1 MVYSRE
7 YPSEAMSRAAS
18 DVQRGPN
25 LSHIIPA
32 GNPRDIPKF
41 DIDPK
46 ISTEMLFLYLYYQE
60 KSFFDKTEKNVRFL
74 LPEGC
79 TSEYLVTGCN

>member
-1 MVYSRE
+1 
-7 YPSEAMSRAAS
+7 MSRAAS

-60 KSFFDKTEKNVRFL
+60 NHSSIKLKKKMSDFFCQKVAPLNTL
-74 LPEGC
+74 
-79 TSEYLVTGCN
+79 